1 MIYKALLALCLLL
14 PAAVNAQETQRPW
27 IAVATGKVDIDGGVM
42 RLAARREG
50 LIAEVLVTEGERVT
64 EGQALA
70 RIDDSTARLQ
80 MAISR
85 DELRQADLQMNLATL
100 RVEQAQAEVSRLLPL
115 VRADAIPLRQSEEA
129 NWASRIAV
137 LEATNAQ
144 ISVDLVKRRLALQEQ
159 EIEAHVIRA
168 PQSGVILRSSA
179 RVGDG
184 TSTSTV
190 TEMFLLAPDA
200 NRVVLANLDEQF
212 VGLVKPGQSVEIISE
227 KDRFTPLSGEVL
239 RVAGVY
245 GTPST
250 LTDTDVRTVQIV
262 VRIDASPEI
271 AEGLILGQ
279 RMVVRVL
286 R

>member
-50 LIAEVLVTEGERVT
+50 LIAEVLVT